1 MHMYVCA
8 YLNKTQVTRDRP
20 AHACNFL
27 VELYMQVA
35 AGHLVIVL
43 PIESSSGRPC
53 RKLKYTQEQQG
64 RPSFPLL
71 EQPQEHAYRLDHT
84 TSTSGIKA
92 HNNKE
97 SSAARPNF
105 SF

>member
-1 MHMYVCA
+1 LLLVTWLLFSQSNPH
-8 YLNKTQVTRDRP
+8 QVV
-20 AHACNFL
+20 HA
-27 VELYMQVA
+27 
-35 AGHLVIVL
+35 G
-43 PIESSSGRPC
+43 
-53 RKLKYTQEQQG
+53 KYTQEQQG
-64 RPSFPLL
+64 QPSFPFL